1 MRATTVLKQRG
12 VSIQHLHISTH
23 KPYDDPAVIQACAEA
38 RLGVIT
44 MENHTIIGGMG
55 SATAELIAENGMG
68 KRLRRIGLK
77 DTFAHGASKPYLM
90 REYELDALAL
100 VHTVENLLGQDLDIT
115 ETDLQSVRLQAVH
128 SAAKAEAL

>member
-1 MRATTVLKQRG
+1 M
-12 VSIQHLHISTH
+12 
-23 KPYDDPAVIQACAEA
+23 
-38 RLGVIT
+38 
-44 MENHTIIGGMG
+44 
-55 SATAELIAENGMG
+55 IADNGMG

-100 VHTVENLLGQDLDIT
+100 VHTVENLIGQDLDIT
-115 ETDLQSVRLQAVH
+115 ETDLQAVRLQAVH